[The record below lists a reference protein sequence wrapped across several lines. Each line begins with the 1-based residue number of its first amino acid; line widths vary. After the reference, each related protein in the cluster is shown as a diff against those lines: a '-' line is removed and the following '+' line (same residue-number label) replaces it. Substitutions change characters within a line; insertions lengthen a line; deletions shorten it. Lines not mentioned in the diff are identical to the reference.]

1 MAKRKKQ
8 TKQTKAEIEAGKRNL
23 ANWKAENPAGGNLK
37 HGAHSGTIRKRYS
50 DKRTTEGQ
58 QLATVMQRLVEDLG
72 GASEISAPQT
82 LLLDNIRSKLIVLF
96 QISKYVDGQAS
107 IINETGELLPCL
119 GRNYTVYTES
129 LRRDL
134 EALFSIKR
142 KRAPLSYDKALK
154 AIEGG
159 K

>member
-1 MAKRKKQ
+1 MAKRKK
-8 TKQTKAEIEAGKRNL
+8 TKRELEASKKNL
-23 ANWKAENPAGGNLK
+23 AKWNAENPAHGNLK

-50 DKRTTEGQ
+50 DKRTTEGR
-58 QLATVMQRLVEDLG
+58 QLATVMQRLVQDLG
-72 GASEISAPQT
+72 GAPEISAPQA

-159 K
+159 KK